1 MAIPPLEQRLN
12 DMVSTPGEPALEPSI
27 DATPQPG
34 LPAVAQEELPEDVQV
49 AGLVSGGLSLLEG
62 LTKSG
67 ARAAKKP
74 KLVDEVIKAAPPP
87 AAAGATPIAPVTT
100 PKAPAPVKPA
110 APQLRPVDITTVNDI
125 AAERAMLEAAGAGQA
140 APPATPI
147 SSAWTDNDGLAAT
160 IRAAGDNFAEQAPSM
175 SLRSIYTQAIN
186 AGVPEKFLERA
197 LAGESMDATVGGSQL
212 AKQLAGAVVVHDES
226 AKKLDDLFTKM
237 KDGTLDDQGKL
248 DLRLALAQHKIIV
261 EQLKGIQTDVA
272 RSLNVFKRVKDKGP
286 GLDTRDVRA
295 ALDELGADQ
304 SDRVLYQ
311 LAVDYLETPTR
322 KGKNALIEVG
332 LGAKIRDIWFHTF
345 QAHLLNDPATHAY
358 NLAGSGV
365 FGALQPLERA
375 LATGIG
381 RIRTAIPG
389 TDPDRYQMGD
399 IMATLSG
406 LKNGMLDGWELAK
419 EAIKRGGE
427 SKFTETNRPLNP
439 LSAEYLSDTPIRLFG
454 REVYRTPDLRDS
466 WVGRAIEGLG
476 FVQDIMSFR
485 PIAAAD
491 EFVGGIVARMQLHQ
505 EAWTYL
511 NKEYDRLIA
520 AGMDPAAARAE
531 VQAKGAQL
539 LTERP
544 RAMQENIDSLR
555 DMVTLQTKI
564 DRQGVLGETY
574 YWSNQILNLAP
585 IKMIVPFAKTVTNL
599 FIEGSSYIPV
609 LNAVSPRFY
618 DLWSKG
624 GRHRDVAIARL
635 SMGGSAITGSAMLA
649 LDNRVTGSGPSQTE
663 DRQALERLG
672 WQKYSLVFDKG
683 EISEE
688 NIERLR
694 AITKVS
700 VGSDKI
706 YVSYARFDPVSMVFA
721 MGADMADAAKF
732 DRHPGM
738 EDWQRMAL
746 AGMTATGEYMA
757 NLPMLQAIGELLS
770 IARSRSTDT
779 GEKLVQ
785 VFDGLARQYTNFVYT
800 GTPGVGF
807 TNSTLMGHIE
817 RLVDPTRSNVKAAE
831 MDVPAGLRA
840 FYETKQRI
848 MSRIPGVSADVPPLL
863 DELGREV
870 KVDTRG
876 LDNWLNWS
884 PVIQAREGKR
894 SEVDEVLVALDYGI
908 PRASETWDGVRLSAQ
923 QINRF
928 KRLAGQEILMDGMN
942 LEQAIP
948 FELAAAEQDALVA
961 GQPLLK
967 GDKQKM
973 IAAIVERYRSAAKA
987 QMVGDPEG
995 IMPAVEFPDLAAAM
1009 RRNREIAR
1017 TYGR

>member
-1 MAIPPLEQRLN
+1 MAIAPLEQRLN
-12 DMVSTPGEPALEPSI
+12 DMVTTPVEPELEPSI
-27 DATPQPG
+27 EGTAQPG
-34 LPAVAQEELPEDVQV
+34 LPAVAQEEAPEGVQV
-49 AGLVSGGLSLLEG
+49 AGLLSGGIGLLEE
-62 LTKSG
+62 LTKKG

-74 KLVDEVIKAAPPP
+74 NLVDQVIKAAPPP
-87 AAAGATPIAPVTT
+87 AAAGATPIAPV
-100 PKAPAPVKPA
+100 PAPTAPVKPA
-110 APQLRPVDITTVNDI
+110 APQLRPVDIQQVNDI
-125 AAERAMLEAAGAGQA
+125 AGERAMLEAAGAGQA

-160 IRAAGDNFAEQAPSM
+160 IRAAGDAFAEQSPQM
-175 SLRSIYTQAIN
+175 SLRSIYMQAIN
-186 AGVPEKFLERA
+186 AGVPEKFLERT
-197 LAGESMDATVGGSQL
+197 LAGQSMEATVGGSQL
-212 AKQLAGAVVVHDES
+212 SRQLAGAVVVHDES
-226 AKKLDDLFTKM
+226 AKKLDDLFARM

-248 DLRLALAQHKIIV
+248 ELRLSLAQHKIIV

-286 GLDTRDVRA
+286 GLDTADVRA
-295 ALDELGADQ
+295 ALDELGAGQ

-332 LGAKIRDIWFHTF
+332 LGAKLRDVWFHTY
-345 QAHLLNDPATHAY
+345 QAHLLNDPQTHAY
-358 NLAGSGV
+358 NLVGSSI
-365 FGALQPLERA
+365 FGALQPLERT

-399 IMATLSG
+399 IIATLSG
-406 LKNGMLDGWELAK
+406 IKNGMIDGWELAK
-419 EAIKRGGE
+419 EAIRKGGE
-427 SKFTETNRPLNP
+427 SKFSDTGRPLNP

-454 REVYRTPDLRDS
+454 QEVARTPDLRDS
-466 WVGRAIEGLG
+466 FVGRAIEGLG

-491 EFVGGIVARMQLHQ
+491 EFVSGIAARMQLHQ
-505 EAWTYL
+505 EAWTYA

-531 VQAKGAQL
+531 VQAKVGQL

-544 RAMQENIDSLR
+544 RAMQENIDTMR
-555 DMVTLQTKI
+555 EMVNLQT
-564 DRQGVLGETY
+564 RWSREGVLGETY
-574 YWSNQILNLAP
+574 YWSNQVLNLAP
-585 IKMIVPFAKTVTNL
+585 IKVIVPFAQTVTNL

-609 LNAVSPRFY
+609 LNALSPRFY

-624 GRHRDVAIARL
+624 GRHRDVAMARL
-635 SMGGSAITGSAMLA
+635 SMGGSAITGAALLS
-649 LDNRVTGSGPSQTE
+649 LDNRLTGSGPSQTE

-672 WQKYSLVFDKG
+672 WQKYSMVFDKG

-700 VGSDKI
+700 VGSDKV
-706 YVSYARFDPVSMVFA
+706 YVSYSRFDPVSMVFA
-721 MGADMADAAKF
+721 MGSDMADASKF

-757 NLPMLQAIGELLS
+757 NLPVLQGIGELLS

-785 VFDGLARQYTNFVYT
+785 VFDGLARQYTNFIYT
-800 GTPGVGF
+800 GTPGLGI

-817 RLVDPTRSNVKAAE
+817 RLVDPTRSNTKAPE
-831 MDVPAGLRA
+831 MDVPAGIRA

-848 MSRIPGVSADVPPLL
+848 MSRIPGLSADVPPML
-863 DELGREV
+863 DELGREL

-876 LDNWLNWS
+876 LDNWLNWT

-894 SEVDEVLVALDYGI
+894 SEVDEILVALDFGI

-928 KRLAGQEILMDGMN
+928 KRLAGQEIMLDGMN

-948 FELAAAEQDALVA
+948 VELAQAEEDALVA